1 MINRRAMGG
10 LAVAA
15 AIGGVIL
22 MTVVARA
29 GTDSANVA
37 ATEDN
42 WVEVQSADDISEPEP
57 TSYLSPDGSQ
67 AGIDHPQRGGDH
79 APVTIVEYSDFQ
91 CPYCRQEESLLRRLL
106 NTYGD
111 QVRLVYMDYPL
122 PSHPRA
128 MEAAMAARCADEQG
142 KFWAYHDALF
152 ASSSALSTPE
162 LKAAATQLG
171 LDSATFDACLD
182 QHKYKSAVLADI
194 TEGEKAGA
202 QGTPYF
208 VIGGRSMNGPQP
220 LSAIESA
227 IDDQLRSQKATTA
240 GAGGDRDD

>member
-1 MINRRAMGG
+1 MIKYCAMGG

-29 GTDSANVA
+29 GTDIANVA
-37 ATEDN
+37 ATEDD
-42 WVEVQSADDISEPEP
+42 WVRAPASGVDDSDSEP
-57 TSYLSPDGSQ
+57 TSYLKPDGSQ
-67 AGIDHPQRGGDH
+67 AGADHPQRGGDK

-91 CPYCRQEESLLRRLL
+91 CPYCRQEESLLRRVL
-106 NTYGD
+106 NTYGG
-111 QVRLVYMDYPL
+111 QVRLVYMDFPL
-122 PSHPRA
+122 PSHPHA

-171 LDSATFDACLD
+171 LDSVTFDGCLD
-182 QHKYKSAVLADI
+182 RHKYESAVLADK
-194 TEGEKAGA
+194 TEGERAGVH
-202 QGTPYF
+202 GTPYF
-208 VIGGRSMNGPQP
+208 IIGGRSMSGGQP
-220 LSAIESA
+220 LSAFESV
-227 IDDQLRSQKATTA
+227 IDKELRS
-240 GAGGDRDD
+240 R